1 MLVSFRPC
9 RPKDHGTLLRLVKTY
24 YRTSKIPFSSKSLT
38 KGLDTLLRNVSQGQ
52 AWLME
57 NHKKPVGYALLTYN
71 FDLEYGGVE
80 GMLIDVF
87 VEKGSRNHGIGS
99 LALYEIEDFCRER
112 GIRTI
117 ELQVSHHN
125 KGAEN
130 FYRRAG
136 FHILERKVLLLEVRS
151 EKEVKAR
158 RASVG
163 KRP

>member
-1 MLVSFRPC
+1 MFISFRPC
-9 RPKDHGTLLRLVKTY
+9 KLKDHATLLRLAKAY
-24 YRTSKIPFSSKSLT
+24 YRTSNISYDAKALAKTLS
-38 KGLDTLLRNVSQGQ
+38 TLLRDDSKGQ
-52 AWLME
+52 AWFME

-71 FDLEYGGVE
+71 FDLERGGSE
-80 GMLIDVF
+80 GLLIDVF
-87 VEKGSRNHGIGS
+87 VEKRFRNHGIGS

-130 FYRRAG
+130 FYRKAG
-136 FHILERKVLLLEVRS
+136 FSILERKVLLLEVRS
-151 EKEVKAR
+151 AKEVKAR

-163 KRP
+163 KRQ